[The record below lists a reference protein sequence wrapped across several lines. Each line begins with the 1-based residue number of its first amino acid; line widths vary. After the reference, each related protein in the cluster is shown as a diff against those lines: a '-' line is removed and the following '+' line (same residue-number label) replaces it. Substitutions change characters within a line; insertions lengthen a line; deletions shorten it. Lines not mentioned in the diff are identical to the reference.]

1 MKRKVE
7 KYMRDN
13 DADAAIFVLSIGKA
27 KLYNS
32 KHEAADGIEPWQKVI
47 KVTVEVV

>member
-13 DADAAIFVLSIGKA
+13 DADAAIFMLSIGKA
-27 KLYNS
+27 KLYNN
-32 KHEAADGIEPWQKVI
+32 KHDAAKGMDPWQKVI